1 MTKFYLFV
9 ACCVMSFF
17 GVMLSF
23 YLLIP
28 AVIMWIVYL
37 FAKRLLEFDFEYI
50 QTNDTMD
57 IDIVMG
63 GFSRRTMMSFS
74 LSQVLIV
81 APWGA
86 EELQPFDGLKGV
98 DYSLRDPQNRPYV
111 IICVVKE
118 QRKKLYL
125 QLNDKMLETLKQI
138 IPQKVIVKK

>member
-1 MTKFYLFV
+1 
-9 ACCVMSFF
+9 
-17 GVMLSF
+17 
-23 YLLIP
+23 
-28 AVIMWIVYL
+28 
-37 FAKRLLEFDFEYI
+37 
-50 QTNDTMD
+50 MD

-86 EELQPFDGLKGV
+86 EELQPFDGLKPV